1 MTDSVERDLIF
12 ISFRGKDSGPTAA
25 HVDLVLRQAFGADRV
40 FRSSRSIELGS
51 LFDEVLETALRRAC
65 VLLVLIGPQWCG
77 DGPGGRRIDDP
88 DDWVHR
94 EVKASLEAGVHVIPV
109 MLEKTPRLTE
119 ADLPE
124 PLKPLARRQTAEL
137 RFRNDAADLSNLIS
151 RIRQTVPQFSRLRV
165 ANPFALDSVD
175 LPGRLESGLDFERLD
190 DLLAARRWQEADR
203 ESARL
208 LVAAAGGDLLKPR
221 SYMIR
226 MDDVDKISPADLR
239 GIDQL
244 WMSHSEGRFGLT
256 TQLVAMRKAA
266 DDLITF
272 GDMIG
277 WRTTRW
283 IYYSEVLWSSS
294 APVGHLPVLGP
305 VGGIRPP
312 KLRARDTVAGMS
324 SIPAAITRYLRD
336 RTAVEQVHRTPVSD
350 PFGWRE
356 YYPLALYAAIDVH
369 AHLFR
374 GRTAPYVRAITQSV
388 RSGTSTY
395 GNLLSVVWAVHRG
408 RLLDR
413 LVDPA

>member
-25 HVDLVLRQAFGADRV
+25 HVDLVLRQAFGSGRV

-51 LFDEVLETALRRAC
+51 LFDEVLEAALRRAC
-65 VLLVLIGPQWCG
+65 VLLVLIGSEWCS

-94 EVKASLEAGVHVIPV
+94 EVKASLEAGVQVIPV

-124 PLKPLARRQTAEL
+124 ALKPLARRQTAEL

-151 RIRQTVPQFSRLRV
+151 RICRTVPQFSRLRV

-175 LPGRLESGLDFERLD
+175 LPTRLESGLDFERLD

-226 MDDVDKISPADLR
+226 VDDVDKISPADLR

-266 DDLITF
+266 DDLIAF

-294 APVGHLPVLGP
+294 APAGHLPVLGP
-305 VGGIRPP
+305 AGGIRPS

-336 RTAVEQVHRTPVSD
+336 RTAVEQVHRTPVSG

-374 GRTAPYVRAITQSV
+374 GRTEPYLRAITQSV

-395 GNLLSVVWAVHRG
+395 GNLLSVVWAVNRG

-413 LVDPA
+413 LSDPG